1 MSGCIH
7 WTIVNSIENQIYALI
22 ISLERTIFMMLIEI
36 EHKSSQFNFKNIQP
50 PKQKRLF
57 MCGLCGLIEEQ
68 TDWTHSQF
76 NDLPRRQ
83 ERYKRLAMIN
93 RLIKPYQVQVSDIQG
108 VNYLVQTLT
117 GKQAITNSL
126 GELWATIHEL
136 TGRRVDVLDDKY
148 LLQFIALNKNDS
160 ND

>member
-1 MSGCIH
+1 
-7 WTIVNSIENQIYALI
+7 
-22 ISLERTIFMMLIEI
+22 
-36 EHKSSQFNFKNIQP
+36 
-50 PKQKRLF
+50 